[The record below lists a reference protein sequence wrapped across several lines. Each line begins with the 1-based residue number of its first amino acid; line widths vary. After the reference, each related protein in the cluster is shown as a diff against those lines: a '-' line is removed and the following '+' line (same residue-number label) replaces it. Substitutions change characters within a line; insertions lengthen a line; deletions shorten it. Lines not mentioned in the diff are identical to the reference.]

1 MPGGRLPENA
11 NQRICQISGHKR
23 GRGRSRKSEKWSPTR
38 EFFEIVFEF
47 ETKPV
52 IYKVASYKRWSLT
65 RSGRYSYER
74 ELTVP

>member
-1 MPGGRLPENA
+1 MVAYGR
-11 NQRICQISGHKR
+11 I
-23 GRGRSRKSEKWSPTR
+23 
-38 EFFEIVFEF
+38 FEIVFEF

-65 RSGRYSYER
+65 RSGRYER